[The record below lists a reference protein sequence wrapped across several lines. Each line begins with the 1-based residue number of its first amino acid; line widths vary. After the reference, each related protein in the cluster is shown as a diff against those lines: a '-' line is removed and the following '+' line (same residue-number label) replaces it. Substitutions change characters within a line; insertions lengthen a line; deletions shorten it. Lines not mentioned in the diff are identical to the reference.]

1 MRWASVDELTRE
13 NFSFLLAGLAF
24 GVLLGFGF
32 FHAISNRPVERA
44 AEAAAALPV
53 PAGPPAPTQV
63 AGSAPMVQEVAAL
76 RRVLEA
82 DPRNLAAL
90 TRLANLHND
99 AGMWTEAIAY
109 YERALEVKPGDPN
122 LLTDLGVCY
131 REIRQPE
138 KALSVFEQ
146 AQRSDPSHWQSLYN
160 TVVVE
165 TFDLKRRERALEALE
180 RLERLNPQAPN
191 LPELRRFAEQIP

>member
-1 MRWASVDELTRE
+1 MMREID
-13 NFSFLLAGLAF
+13 
-24 GVLLGFGF
+24 
-32 FHAISNRPVERA
+32 
-44 AEAAAALPV
+44 
-53 PAGPPAPTQV
+53 
-63 AGSAPMVQEVAAL
+63 AL
-76 RRVLEA
+76 RRALEA
-82 DPRNLAAL
+82 DPRDLAAL

-99 AGMWTEAIAY
+99 AGMWTQAIAY
-109 YERALEVKPGDPN
+109 YERALEVKPGDPD

-138 KALSVFEQ
+138 KALRLFEQ

-165 TFDLKRRERALEALE
+165 TFDFKRKGPALEALA

-191 LPELRRFAEQIP
+191 LAQLRQAAEQVR